1 MMKHSILSYSS
12 SLLSPTYTQL
22 HSSIF
27 MNGFSFVLTTVA
39 DRLPLNFEAN
49 LQQRKNYLA
58 PATFM
63 NPKGL
68 NPTESNKVVNGL
80 DIFQIILHENFLLHA
95 NKLQYLAMDY
105 NNLTGS
111 ISDLKIETC
120 NFLLRLDLSGN
131 QITDSVPTALSNCT
145 ALQELVLAE
154 NYFSGPIPI
163 SFGELKSL
171 QRLDVSKNHLAGW
184 IPSELGNSC
193 SSLFELKLSNHCA
206 FTRYQTIEY
215 LDLSYNELRGKI
227 PDEFGD
233 MIALQVLVISHNQLS
248 GEIPSSLGGLK
259 NLGVSDAS
267 HNRLQGQIPDSF
279 SLLSFLVQIDLSNNE
294 LTGQIPQRG
303 QLSTLP
309 ASRYAN
315 NPGLCGVSS
324 FGITFTFGV
333 LKSVNYNVG
342 ANFALVLIIMK
353 VFSHMKPNSIL
364 GLSHGFLLGHLQSI
378 GLDFPKNISV
388 IAVSSRSPNDG
399 SYYKR
404 IPKSSAIKFQVF
416 KGLEEVKLMRRSLRS
431 AWSKASTAILT
442 LCPDYRVFE
451 GRAAALQLRTLL
463 REHVENWTEA
473 DCWLPLYDRCG
484 LRLMILDL
492 FQCIPYRCK
501 TRDPSSC
508 VQGSPIDDLEF
519 LLISSQ
525 KNPRMMFP
533 KVGWEID
540 ESLEEAASRETFEE
554 AGVVG
559 EVEVQVNFSEAREV
573 CWHPWMKEA
582 LDVFASKVSKRKE
595 GTQIYTISRNCRMN
609 QYYCY
614 QAFFNKQEPRS
625 RCRTLSPKGQIL
637 SEWLHLNR

>member
-1 MMKHSILSYSS
+1 
-12 SLLSPTYTQL
+12 
-22 HSSIF
+22 
-27 MNGFSFVLTTVA
+27 
-39 DRLPLNFEAN
+39 
-49 LQQRKNYLA
+49 
-58 PATFM
+58 
-63 NPKGL
+63 
-68 NPTESNKVVNGL
+68 
-80 DIFQIILHENFLLHA
+80 
-95 NKLQYLAMDY
+95 MDY

-171 QRLDVSKNHLAGW
+171 QRLDNLDLSNNNLTGPFPDSILQNLAEFSFFRDFAIELFNCGNLEWISLTSNGLSGEIPKEFSHLSSLAVLQLANNILSGQ
-184 IPSELGNSC
+184 IPSNTLVFVRNVGNSC
-193 SSLFELKLSNHCA
+193 KGVGGLLEFYGIHPERLL
-206 FTRYQTIEY
+206 QY

-342 ANFALVLIIMK
+342 ANFALADNYES
-353 VFSHMKPNSIL
+353 VFSHEAKQ
-364 GLSHGFLLGHLQSI
+364 HTWAFTW
-378 GLDFPKNISV
+378 FPPRPF
-388 IAVSSRSPNDG
+388 AVNRP
-399 SYYKR
+399 R
-404 IPKSSAIKFQVF
+404 LP
-416 KGLEEVKLMRRSLRS
+416 EE
-431 AWSKASTAILT
+431 
-442 LCPDYRVFE
+442 
-451 GRAAALQLRTLL
+451 
-463 REHVENWTEA
+463 H
-473 DCWLPLYDRCG
+473 
-484 LRLMILDL
+484 
-492 FQCIPYRCK
+492 
-501 TRDPSSC
+501 
-508 VQGSPIDDLEF
+508 
-519 LLISSQ
+519 
-525 KNPRMMFP
+525 
-533 KVGWEID
+533 
-540 ESLEEAASRETFEE
+540 
-554 AGVVG
+554 
-559 EVEVQVNFSEAREV
+559 
-573 CWHPWMKEA
+573 
-582 LDVFASKVSKRKE
+582 
-595 GTQIYTISRNCRMN
+595 
-609 QYYCY
+609 
-614 QAFFNKQEPRS
+614 
-625 RCRTLSPKGQIL
+625 
-637 SEWLHLNR
+637 